1 MRTSG
6 KHSTLLFIV
15 LIALVLLGY
24 IVLVQNPE
32 SKKLKTKNQE
42 LATLQTKKQEI
53 DQTILAGQGLNT
65 EIEAY
70 KEQITEIEQKL
81 LPKIETQIIAQKL
94 QDKFVQHNI
103 PFITETNTEPLV
115 EYRVLMP
122 DGTKTSPNLLQS
134 VLFYVKVCGTDG
146 VTRSIL
152 DEGTAVPESEDG
164 EAVYKVVG
172 YEEFIKAVKDIEDD
186 YPDSVKIKSI
196 GLEDSG
202 QGFMYYN
209 VAVVVYSYNLP
220 DRITEPDMDQD
231 YLTWTGRHT
240 NSIEKDGFIGIPY
253 DMIPESNR
261 QDDTFRPFALNMPEI
276 EEPEV
281 PIDE

>member
-1 MRTSG
+1 MKTSG

-32 SKKLKTKNQE
+32 SKRLKTKNDE
-42 LATLQTKKQEI
+42 LATLQIKKQEI
-53 DQTILAGQGLNT
+53 DQTIMAGQGLSA

-70 KEQITEIEQKL
+70 KEQIAEIEQKL
-81 LPKIETQIIAQKL
+81 LPSIETQIIAQKL

-103 PFITETNTEPLV
+103 PFITKTNTEPMV

-134 VLFYVKVCGTDG
+134 VLFYVQVCGTDG
-146 VTRSIL
+146 VNRSIL
-152 DEGTAVPESEDG
+152 DEGAALPEDE
-164 EAVYKVVG
+164 EAGYKVVG
-172 YEEFIKAVKDIEDD
+172 YEEFIDAVKDIEDD
-186 YPDSVKIKSI
+186 YPDSVKIKTI

-209 VAVVVYSYNLP
+209 LAVVVYSYYLP
-220 DRITEPDMDQD
+220 DRITEPDMSHD
-231 YLTWTGRHT
+231 YLTWSGTPT
-240 NSIEKDGFIGIPY
+240 NDIEKNGLIGIPY
-253 DMIPESNR
+253 NMIPEARRDEN
-261 QDDTFRPFALNMPEI
+261 TFRPFALDIPEL
-276 EEPEV
+276 EEPEE
-281 PIDE
+281 PLDE